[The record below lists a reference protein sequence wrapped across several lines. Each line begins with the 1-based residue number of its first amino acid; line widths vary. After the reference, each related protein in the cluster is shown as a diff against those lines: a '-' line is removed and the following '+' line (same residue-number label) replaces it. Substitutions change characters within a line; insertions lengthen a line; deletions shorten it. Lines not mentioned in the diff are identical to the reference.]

1 MSPSNNLTPQA
12 TRFIGREQ
20 LLEVICSRVLGEE
33 GRLLTLTGPGGT
45 GKSRLALQAA
55 AALLSHF
62 PDGVFV
68 VSLGPLSSPHLVPAT
83 IAADLGI
90 PERAGSSILEVVS
103 QELREKKMLLVL
115 DNFEHVSAAARSVAK
130 LLAVCSG
137 LRVMVTSRA
146 VLHLYGE
153 QIVAIPPLALPDR
166 RPILTAKY
174 ALQFE
179 SVRLF
184 AERASAARLDFT
196 LNDSNAPA
204 AAEICRRLDGLP
216 LAIELSAARLRAL
229 PLTALLDRMH
239 RRLPL
244 LTGGP
249 QDLPARQRT
258 LRDTLDWS
266 YELLGQNERRLF
278 ERLGVFRGCT
288 LDAIEAVCCTP
299 TDQSA
304 GTSLVVSSLNIDVVE
319 GVTSLVDNS
328 LLHLEPTIDGKP
340 WYSMLETV
348 REYALERLDDR
359 GEADAVH
366 RRHAYHYLRLAE
378 SADPELIGQQ
388 QSTWFSQLEQEH
400 NNFRAA
406 LNWCQERRY
415 AEVALRLATALW
427 WFWAVHGHA
436 SEGREHLSSL
446 LDQFR
451 PAASARRPAAARA
464 RALEAAGNLATF
476 QGDYTSGR
484 VLHEGALQLFRDL
497 DDLPGV
503 EGTLHALALVASRQG
518 DNDTARRLLQDA
530 LDLARTRGDRLGIGH
545 ALYNLANVLHE
556 QGQYDTARS
565 LLEES
570 LVLKREAGLQ
580 RDVGLALLTLGAIAM
595 DQRDHAGART
605 CYEESLAGCREA
617 GDQRAAALSL
627 ANLGAVD
634 TADGDYTS
642 AQRHLTESAT
652 IHQQLGD
659 LAGVAFVLERF
670 VALAAAQHLYPRAI
684 CLAAAAEAL
693 RKAIGAPLSP
703 IALGRLDRGL
713 ATARRVLGQEAA
725 GAAHAAG
732 RELPP
737 ADAIAYALDTRE
749 PPPHGEQR
757 SAILTPREQEVA
769 SLIARGFTNR
779 QIAAELV
786 ITEGTAASH
795 VVHILGKLACGSRA
809 QVAAWV
815 TEHNLV
821 GADHQSVTKYQ
832 SQPRPV
838 AERR

>member
-1 MSPSNNLTPQA
+1 VS
-12 TRFIGREQ
+12 EQ
-20 LLEVICSRVLGEE
+20 LG
-33 GRLLTLTGPGGT
+33 
-45 GKSRLALQAA
+45 
-55 AALLSHF
+55 
-62 PDGVFV
+62 
-68 VSLGPLSSPHLVPAT
+68 
-83 IAADLGI
+83 
-90 PERAGSSILEVVS
+90 
-103 QELREKKMLLVL
+103 EKKMLLVL
-115 DNFEHVSAAARSVAK
+115 DNFEHVSAAAPNVAE
-130 LLAVCSG
+130 LLAMCSG

-153 QIVAIPPLALPDR
+153 QIVAVPPLALPDR
-166 RPILTAKY
+166 RPTLSAKSV
-174 ALQFE
+174 LQFE

-184 AERASAARLDFT
+184 AERAGAARSDFI

-229 PLTALLDRMH
+229 PLTALLDRMD

-299 TDQSA
+299 TDQST
-304 GTSLVVSSLNIDVVE
+304 GTSLAVSSLNIDVVE

-328 LLHLEPTIDGKP
+328 LLHLEPAVDGKS

-359 GEADAVH
+359 GEADALH

-378 SADPELIGQQ
+378 SADPQLIGQQ
-388 QSTWFSQLEQEH
+388 QSTWFNQLEQEH
-400 NNFRAA
+400 NNLRVA
-406 LNWCQERRY
+406 LSWCQERKY

-436 SEGREHLSSL
+436 SEGREHLASL
-446 LDQFR
+446 LGQFR
-451 PAASARRPAAARA
+451 PAPSSRLGAARA

-476 QGDYTSGR
+476 QGDHTSGR
-484 VLHEGALQLFRDL
+484 ELHEEALQLFRDL
-497 DDLPGV
+497 GDLPGV
-503 EGTLHALALVASRQG
+503 EGALHALALDASRQG
-518 DNDTARRLLQDA
+518 DNDTAQRLLQNA

-556 QGQYDTARS
+556 QGEFDAARS
-565 LLEES
+565 SLEES

-580 RDVGLALLTLGAIAM
+580 RDVGLALLTLGAIAL
-595 DQRDHAGART
+595 DQGNHAGARA
-605 CYEESLAGCREA
+605 CYEESLAGCRQA
-617 GDQRAAALSL
+617 GDQRAIALSL

-634 TADGDYTS
+634 TADGGYAN
-642 AQRHLTESAT
+642 AQRHLSESAT
-652 IHQQLGD
+652 IHFQLGD

-670 VALAAAQHLYPRAI
+670 VALAAAQHDYSRAI
-684 CLAAAAEAL
+684 CLAAAADAL
-693 RKAIGAPLSP
+693 RKAIGSPLSP
-703 IALGRLDRGL
+703 IALARLDRGL
-713 ATARRVLGQEAA
+713 ADARRVVGEEAT
-725 GAAHAAG
+725 GAARAAG
-732 RELPP
+732 RELSP

-749 PPPHGEQR
+749 PPRHGDRR
-757 SAILTPREQEVA
+757 SAILTPREWEVA
-769 SLIARGFTNR
+769 NLIARGCTNR
-779 QIAAELV
+779 QIAVELV

-795 VVHILGKLACGSRA
+795 VVHILAKLACGSRA

-821 GADHQSVTKYQ
+821 GTDRESASKYW
-832 SQPRPV
+832 SQPRPI